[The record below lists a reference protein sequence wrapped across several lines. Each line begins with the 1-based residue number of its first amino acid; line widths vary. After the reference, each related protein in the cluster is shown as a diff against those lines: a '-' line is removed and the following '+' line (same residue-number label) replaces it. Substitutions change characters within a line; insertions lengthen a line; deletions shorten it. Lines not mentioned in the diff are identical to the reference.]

1 MAHLLWTLTA
11 PDLFDID
18 TIKGSC
24 PSQEVKPEQ
33 MLIFIVYVILLLI
46 IVELFLTHIRFGER
60 SFLMV
65 DGGSVYVVDVPSI
78 MDELQSAGIELDRQ
92 EITGRCE
99 KMVELGE
106 LFEADQDTINSLTQC
121 PCCCKPKQRRQHV
134 QRKRTLR
141 YLLRERSL
149 LEAKQSTDNL
159 TMSTCTSVKYDNLL
173 TTTSKSSKHQ
183 GRAKTFMRKSK
194 RPGRI

>member
-1 MAHLLWTLTA
+1 MIT
-11 PDLFDID
+11 
-18 TIKGSC
+18 
-24 PSQEVKPEQ
+24 
-33 MLIFIVYVILLLI
+33 FIVYGVLLLI
-46 IVELFLTHIRFGER
+46 IVELFLTYIRFGER

-78 MDELQSAGIELDRQ
+78 MDELQSAGIKLDRQ
-92 EITGRCE
+92 EIIERCE

-106 LFEADQDTINSLTQC
+106 LFEADQDTIDSLTQC
-121 PCCCKPKQRRQHV
+121 PCCCNPKQRRQHI

-149 LEAKQSTDNL
+149 LEAKQSTDNF
-159 TMSTCTSVKYDNLL
+159 TMSNCTSLKNDNML
-173 TTTSKSSKHQ
+173 TTTNKSSKHQ
-183 GRAKTFMRKSK
+183 GRAKTFMRQSK